1 MKKIILMLV
10 IVIAA
15 ATNITA
21 KGSNMAFGVD
31 YNYSSKGG
39 GSGVGF
45 QLEYELLK
53 NLRIAPEFI
62 YTFST
67 DDCGH
72 FSNVNINLQYVV
84 KTGSGFDLYPMVG
97 LAYVNGEG
105 DLNNCGMNVGCGAE
119 FSLSS
124 ELSIYTEQTLQLVND
139 ATRFIPAF
147 GLKYKF

>member
-1 MKKIILMLV
+1 MLA
-10 IVIAA
+10 IMIAA

-21 KGSNMAFGVD
+21 KGANMAFGVD
-31 YNYSSKGG
+31 YNYSS
-39 GSGVGF
+39 
-45 QLEYELLK
+45 
-53 NLRIAPEFI
+53 
-62 YTFST
+62 TFST

-72 FSNVNINLQYVV
+72 FTNVNINLQYVV

-105 DLNNCGMNVGCGAE
+105 DLNNCGMNLGCGAE

>member
-1 MKKIILMLV
+1 MLA
-10 IVIAA
+10 IMIAA

-21 KGSNMAFGVD
+21 KGANMAFGVD

-45 QLEYELLK
+45 QLEYELIK

-72 FSNVNINLQYVV
+72 TS
-84 KTGSGFDLYPMVG
+84 PM
-97 LAYVNGEG
+97 
-105 DLNNCGMNVGCGAE
+105 
-119 FSLSS
+119 
-124 ELSIYTEQTLQLVND
+124 
-139 ATRFIPAF
+139 
-147 GLKYKF
+147 

>member
-1 MKKIILMLV
+1 MKKIILMLA
-10 IVIAA
+10 IMIAA

-21 KGSNMAFGVD
+21 KGANMAFGVD

-45 QLEYELLK
+45 QLEYELIK

-72 FSNVNINLQYVV
+72 FTNVRLKLSPAGIWRPTWFDPADEFVLGASCWLQQ
-84 KTGSGFDLYPMVG
+84 GIHSCSRWPM
-97 LAYVNGEG
+97 
-105 DLNNCGMNVGCGAE
+105 
-119 FSLSS
+119 
-124 ELSIYTEQTLQLVND
+124 
-139 ATRFIPAF
+139 
-147 GLKYKF
+147 

>member
-1 MKKIILMLV
+1 MKKIILMLA
-10 IVIAA
+10 IMIAA

-53 NLRIAPEFI
+53 NLRI
-62 YTFST
+62 
-67 DDCGH
+67 
-72 FSNVNINLQYVV
+72 
-84 KTGSGFDLYPMVG
+84 
-97 LAYVNGEG
+97 
-105 DLNNCGMNVGCGAE
+105 
-119 FSLSS
+119 
-124 ELSIYTEQTLQLVND
+124 YTEQTLQLVND